1 MHGRSIFVFRCTKLL
16 FPELVTEDDQ
26 LTVLLNIES
35 DEKGLMLKQCLSLI
49 FAGFVSVSER
59 MLEDHLVDGKY
70 YEPNEELRQENMG
83 VPTTNANPERDFGIL
98 DRLMKL
104 KPKAVQIIYEG
115 MIMFTRNNTSKWR
128 DSLSK
133 EKLAKVMKFAR
144 ESKSKQK
151 QL

>member
-83 VPTTNANPERDFGIL
+83 VPTTNANPERDF
-98 DRLMKL
+98 
-104 KPKAVQIIYEG
+104 
-115 MIMFTRNNTSKWR
+115 
-128 DSLSK
+128 
-133 EKLAKVMKFAR
+133 
-144 ESKSKQK
+144 
-151 QL
+151 

>member
-1 MHGRSIFVFRCTKLL
+1 MVN
-16 FPELVTEDDQ
+16 EDDQ

-35 DEKGLMLKQCLSLI
+35 DEKGLMLQQCLSLI
-49 FAGFVSVSER
+49 FAGFVTVSER

-70 YEPNEELRQENMG
+70 YEPNEELRQESMG
-83 VPTTNANPERDFGIL
+83 VSTTNANPERDFGIL

-104 KPKAVQIIYEG
+104 KPKAVHIIYEG

-133 EKLAKVMKFAR
+133 EELAKAMKFAR

>member
-1 MHGRSIFVFRCTKLL
+1 
-16 FPELVTEDDQ
+16 
-26 LTVLLNIES
+26 
-35 DEKGLMLKQCLSLI
+35 
-49 FAGFVSVSER
+49 
-59 MLEDHLVDGKY
+59 
-70 YEPNEELRQENMG
+70 
-83 VPTTNANPERDFGIL
+83 
-98 DRLMKL
+98 MKL

-133 EKLAKVMKFAR
+133 EKLAKAMKFAR